1 MFLSQIRTEAACV
14 VCLLV
19 SALALPSARAEED
32 PAAVAA
38 TEAAS
43 GSAKI
48 TNGKGV
54 YNLDVAVEI
63 GLDDGAAF
71 DPVSISPDLWW
82 GLADN
87 LDIGLVHSTMN
98 TTGFVGLAE
107 GNSICVTDAVCES
120 VEIYH
125 NVGLE
130 GRFAFTQGGP
140 LAVAVNGGPFVSEFD
155 PFTISA
161 KVGLMAQYTAGR
173 IMFSA
178 APSVFFGITERDAG
192 NKERLFAP
200 VNVSFLL
207 SPRLTLGV
215 QGGVTG
221 LVDGLGD
228 TYQVPV
234 TLGAHFS
241 INPQLGIGAA
251 FTLPAVTTGIDQLD
265 GIDARTATIWLSYSG
280 GGEQ

>member
-1 MFLSQIRTEAACV
+1 MSLSQIRIAA
-14 VCLLV
+14 VCLLG
-19 SALALPSARAEED
+19 SALAVPTARADED

-43 GSAKI
+43 GYGKI

-54 YNLDVAVEI
+54 YNVDLAVEI
-63 GLDDGAAF
+63 GLDEGAAF

-87 LDIGLVHSTMN
+87 LDIGVVHSTMN
-98 TTGFVGLAE
+98 TTGFVGFAE

-130 GRFAFTQGGP
+130 GRYALTQGGP
-140 LAVAVNGGPFVSEFD
+140 FAAAVNGGPFVSKFD
-155 PFTISA
+155 AFTISA

-173 IMFSA
+173 VVFSG
-178 APSVFFGITERDAG
+178 APSVFFGITERTEG
-192 NKERLFAP
+192 NKERLFLP
-200 VNVSFLL
+200 INVSFLL
-207 SPRLTLGV
+207 SPRLVLGV
-215 QGGVTG
+215 QSGVTG

-228 TYQVPV
+228 TYQVPIS
-234 TLGAHFS
+234 LGAHFS

-251 FTLPAVTTGIDQLD
+251 FTLPAVTTGADQLD
-265 GIDARTATIWLSYSG
+265 GIEARTATIWLSYSG